1 MASYAVGI
9 DLGTSNT
16 VLAYAALG
24 AGAHGAA
31 GPVTLF
37 DIEQLVAPGE
47 VAALALLPSL
57 RYQAGIGELA
67 AADLQLPWAAPA
79 AAADSAPVV
88 IGSLARKLGAQVPGR
103 LVASAKSWLSH
114 AGVDRLAPIL
124 PWGSA
129 AEVPKVSPV
138 DASAS
143 YLAYLRAAWNWRF
156 PDDPLEQQELV
167 LTVPASFD
175 EAARALTLA
184 AARAAGL
191 PTLRLLEEPQAVFYD
206 WLLRHRATLAGALAD
221 TRLVLVCDVGGGTT
235 DLSLI
240 KVELRDGHSTL
251 TRVGVGNHLMLG
263 GDNMDLALA
272 HLVEARMAAG
282 GAEGRPPE
290 RLSAERLSQLVERCR
305 AAKEQLLAADAPAQV
320 GVTLL
325 GAGAR
330 LVGGARSVALAR
342 EEVER
347 LVVDGFFP
355 QVEASAPL
363 AQRRAGIV
371 EFGLPYARDAAIT
384 RHVADFLRRHADAVR
399 AAIGADRPG
408 AAAGAPPV
416 PDTLPM
422 PDTLLL
428 NGGVFRADVLARRLA
443 QTLDGWRG
451 APLRLLH
458 NDNPDVAVARGA
470 VAYALTGQGGAPKI
484 GGGAA
489 RSYFLL
495 LGEQGKGG
503 ADKRG
508 ARRAI
513 CILPRGSE
521 AGQELRLDAH
531 NFALRVGEPVRFHLF
546 TSSADAAGRAPFA
559 LGELVD
565 LDQGDY
571 ARLPPIAMVVRPP
584 AASEPAPAGTQG
596 RARQQVPV
604 QLASAL
610 TEVGSLEVHC
620 ISLDDAAERWLL
632 EFDLRQHRGAGADAG
647 TGQDGAADDGGAA
660 ARLAQAVARIDRIFG
675 ARAQQV
681 PAREVKQLRAQ
692 LEQALG
698 DRAGWGTPLLRQ
710 LFDALWLRARA
721 RRRSPEHERLWL
733 NLAGYCLRPG
743 FGFALDEWR
752 LQQLWTLFPAGV
764 VHGADK
770 QVQAEWW
777 TLWRRVAGGLEAAQ
791 QRRLLD
797 DFAFNLER
805 NEQGH
810 DDAAG
815 KVVGGSDDDMLRL
828 GASLERI
835 PPDFKVEI
843 GAWLLGRLGGANDA
857 LTLWA
862 LGRIGARQPFYG
874 NLDDVVPADVVAT
887 WLDAILALDWRRIE
901 PAGFAAAYLS
911 RMTGDRAR
919 DLPLA
924 LREAIAARLRQVDAP
939 AIWIR
944 MVGEVVALDEATE
957 RRVLGETLPPGL
969 KLIA

>member
-1 MASYAVGI
+1 VAAGVARYAVGI

-16 VLAYAALG
+16 VLAYAALK
-24 AGAHGAA
+24 AGVHGAP

-37 DIEQLVAPGE
+37 DVEQLVAPGQ
-47 VAALALLPSL
+47 VAALALLPSV
-57 RYQAGIGELA
+57 RYQAGVGELA
-67 AADLQLPWAAPA
+67 AADLQLPWDTPA
-79 AAADSAPVV
+79 AATLVV
-88 IGSLARKLGAQVPGR
+88 IGTLARKLGAQAPGR

-114 AGVDRLAPIL
+114 PGVDRLAPIL

-129 AEVPKVSPV
+129 ADVPKVSPV
-138 DASAS
+138 EASAS
-143 YLAYLRAAWNWRF
+143 YLAYLRAAWNRRF
-156 PDDPLEQQELV
+156 PHDPLEQQELV

-184 AARAAGL
+184 AAREAGL

-206 WLLRHRATLAGALAD
+206 WLQRHRATLAGELAD

-251 TRVGVGNHLMLG
+251 TRIGVGNHLMLG
-263 GDNMDLALA
+263 GDNMDMALA
-272 HLVEARMAAG
+272 HLVESRLADSG
-282 GAEGRPPE
+282 GEDRPAE
-290 RLSAERLSQLVERCR
+290 RLSAARLSQLVERCR
-305 AAKEQLLAADAPAQV
+305 VAKEQLLAADAPEQV
-320 GVTLL
+320 NVTLL

-330 LVGGARSVALAR
+330 LVGGSRSVTLTR

-355 QVEASAPL
+355 QVEAAAQL
-363 AQRRAGIV
+363 VQRRGGIV

-399 AAIGADRPG
+399 AAIGADRPS
-408 AAAGAPPV
+408 AAADAA
-416 PDTLPM
+416 PM

-428 NGGVFRADVLARRLA
+428 NGGVFRADALARRLE
-443 QTLDGWRG
+443 QTLGAWRG
-451 APLRLLH
+451 TPLRVLH

-470 VAYALTGQGGAPKI
+470 VAYALAGAGGTPKI

-503 ADKRG
+503 AGKRG

-546 TSSADAAGRAPFA
+546 TSSADAAGRAPFV

-565 LDQGDY
+565 LEQGDY
-571 ARLPPIAMVVRPP
+571 ARLPPIAMVLRPP
-584 AASEPAPAGTQG
+584 AASEPAAPGTQG
-596 RARQQVPV
+596 RVRREVPV

-610 TEVGSLEVHC
+610 TEVGTLEMHC
-620 ISLDDAAERWLL
+620 VSVDDAAERWLL
-632 EFDLRQHRGAGADAG
+632 EFDLRQHSDADAG
-647 TGQDGAADDGGAA
+647 AGQDDAADDSGAA
-660 ARLAQAVARIDRIFG
+660 ARLAQALARIERIFG
-675 ARAQQV
+675 AKAQKV
-681 PAREVKQLRAQ
+681 PAKEVRQLRTQ
-692 LEQALG
+692 LERVLG
-698 DRAGWGTPLLRQ
+698 ERASWSTPLLRQ

-752 LQQLWTLFPAGV
+752 LQQLWTLFPLGV

-777 TLWRRVAGGLEAAQ
+777 TLWRRVAGGLDAQQ

-797 DFAFNLER
+797 DFAFNLQS

-810 DDAAG
+810 DDDAST
-815 KVVGGSDDDMLRL
+815 VVRGSDDDMLRL

-835 PPDFKVEI
+835 PPDYKVEI
-843 GAWLLGRLGGANDA
+843 GEWLRGRLGGANDA

-874 NLDDVVPADVVAT
+874 NLDDLVPADVVAT
-887 WLDAILALDWRRIE
+887 WLDAILALDWRRLE
-901 PAGFAAAYLS
+901 PAGFAAAYLA

-924 LREAIAARLRQVDAP
+924 LREAIAVRLRQVDAP

-944 MVGEVVALDEATE
+944 MVEEVVALDEATE

>member
-1 MASYAVGI
+1 MAASVARYAVGI

-16 VLAYAALG
+16 VLAYAELRAD
-24 AGAHGAA
+24 GAA

-37 DIEQLVAPGE
+37 DVEQLVAPGE
-47 VAALALLPSL
+47 VAALPLLPSV
-57 RYQAGIGELA
+57 RYQAGAGELA
-67 AADLQLPWAAPA
+67 AADLQLPWATPDGA
-79 AAADSAPVV
+79 APVV
-88 IGSLARKLGAQVPGR
+88 IGTLARKLGAQVPGR

-114 AGVDRLAPIL
+114 SGVDRMAPIL

-129 AEVPKVSPV
+129 ADVPKVSPV

-143 YLAYLRAAWNWRF
+143 YLAHLRAAWNRRF
-156 PDDPLEQQELV
+156 PHDPLEQQDLV

-184 AARAAGL
+184 AARSAGL

-206 WLLRHRATLAGALAD
+206 WLRRNRFTLADALAD

-240 KVELRDGHSTL
+240 KVDLRDGDISI
-251 TRVGVGNHLMLG
+251 TRIGVGNHLMLG
-263 GDNMDLALA
+263 GDNMDTALA
-272 HLVEARMAAG
+272 HLAESRLAG
-282 GAEGRPPE
+282 SGAE
-290 RLSAERLSQLVERCR
+290 RLSASRLSQLVERCR
-305 AAKEQLLAADAPAQV
+305 VAKEQLLAADAPDHIN
-320 GVTLL
+320 VTLL

-330 LVGGARSVALAR
+330 LVGGARSATLTR
-342 EEVER
+342 EEVEH
-347 LVVDGFFP
+347 LIVDGFFP
-355 QVEASAPL
+355 RVEATEPL
-363 AQRRAGIV
+363 LQRRAGIV

-399 AAIGADRPG
+399 AATGAS
-408 AAAGAPPV
+408 
-416 PDTLPM
+416 PM

-428 NGGVFRADVLARRLA
+428 NGGVFRAAALAGRLE
-443 QTLDGWRG
+443 QTLGAWRG
-451 APLRLLH
+451 AALRVLH
-458 NDNPDVAVARGA
+458 NDDPDVAVARGA
-470 VAYALTGQGGAPKI
+470 VAYALAGAGGTPKM

-495 LGEQGKGG
+495 LGET
-503 ADKRG
+503 KRG

-521 AGQELRLDAH
+521 VGQELRLDAH

-546 TSSADAAGRAPFA
+546 TSNADAAGRAPFA
-559 LGELVD
+559 LGELVE
-565 LDQGDY
+565 LDNGDF
-571 ARLPPIAMVVRPP
+571 ARLPPIAMVLR
-584 AASEPAPAGTQG
+584 AQG
-596 RARQQVPV
+596 RARREVPV

-610 TEVGSLEVHC
+610 TEVGTLEMHC
-620 ISLDDAAERWLL
+620 VSVDDAAERWLL
-632 EFDLRQHRGAGADAG
+632 EFDLRQHDEAAD
-647 TGQDGAADDGGAA
+647 DVDDGGAA
-660 ARLAQAVARIDRIFG
+660 ARLEQALPKIERIFG
-675 ARAQQV
+675 AKAQQV
-681 PAREVKQLRAQ
+681 PPKEVKQLRAQ
-692 LEQALG
+692 LEQVLG
-698 DRAGWGTPLLRQ
+698 ERAGWSTPLLRQ
-710 LFDALWLRARA
+710 LFDALWLRAKA

-752 LQQLWTLFPAGV
+752 LQQVWTLFEAGV
-764 VHGADK
+764 AHGADK

-777 TLWRRVAGGLEAAQ
+777 TLWRRVAGGLDAEQ

-797 DFAFNLER
+797 DFAANLQT
-805 NEQGH
+805 NEGG
-810 DDAAG
+810 DDGAG
-815 KVVGGSDDDMLRL
+815 AVVRGSDDDMLRL

-835 PPDFKVEI
+835 PPAYKVEI
-843 GAWLLGRLGGANDA
+843 GEWLLARLGNENDA

-874 NLDDVVPADVVAT
+874 NLDGLVPADVVAT
-887 WLDAILALDWRRIE
+887 WLEAILALDWRRLE
-901 PAGFAAAYLS
+901 PAAFAAAYLA

-919 DLPLA
+919 DLPPA
-924 LREAIAARLRQVDAP
+924 LRDAIAARLRQVDAP

-944 MVGEVVALDEATE
+944 MVEEVVVLDEATE

-969 KLIA
+969 KLIG

>member
-1 MASYAVGI
+1 MAASVARYAVGI

-16 VLAYAALG
+16 VLAYAALDGG
-24 AGAHGAA
+24 A
-31 GPVTLF
+31 VTLF
-37 DIEQLVAPGE
+37 DVEQLVAPGE
-47 VAALALLPSL
+47 VAALPLLPSV
-57 RYQAGIGELA
+57 RYQAGVGELA
-67 AADLQLPWAAPA
+67 AADLQLPWDWPA
-79 AAADSAPVV
+79 DPPVV
-88 IGSLARKLGAQVPGR
+88 IGTFARKLGAQAPGR

-114 AGVDRLAPIL
+114 PGVDRLAPIL

-129 AEVPKVSPV
+129 PDVPKVSPV
-138 DASAS
+138 EASAS
-143 YLAYLRAAWNWRF
+143 YLAYLKAAWNRGF
-156 PDDPLEQQELV
+156 PQDPLEQQELV

-184 AARAAGL
+184 AARQAGL

-206 WLLRHRATLAGALAD
+206 WLQRHRDTLAGALAE

-240 KVELRDGHSTL
+240 KVELGDGDTSI
-251 TRVGVGNHLMLG
+251 TRIGVGNHLMLG
-263 GDNMDLALA
+263 GDNMDMALA
-272 HLVEARMAAG
+272 HLVEARM
-282 GAEGRPPE
+282 EGE
-290 RLSAERLSQLVERCR
+290 RLSAARMSQLVERCR
-305 AAKEQLLAADAPAQV
+305 LAKEQLLAADAPEQV
-320 GVTLL
+320 SVTLL

-330 LVGGARSVALAR
+330 LVGGARSVTLTRA
-342 EEVER
+342 EVER
-347 LVVDGFFP
+347 LIVDGFFP
-355 QVEASAPL
+355 QVESSAPL
-363 AQRRAGIV
+363 LQRRGGIV

-384 RHVADFLRRHADAVR
+384 RHIADFLRRHADAVR
-399 AAIGADRPG
+399 AATG
-408 AAAGAPPV
+408 AAPI
-416 PDTLPM
+416 

-428 NGGVFRADVLARRLA
+428 NGGVFRADALARRLE
-443 QTLDGWRG
+443 QTLGEWRG

-458 NDNPDVAVARGA
+458 NDDPDVAVARGA
-470 VAYALTGQGGAPKI
+470 VAYALAGQGGTPKI

-495 LGEQGKGG
+495 LGEQG
-503 ADKRG
+503 KRG

-546 TSSADAAGRAPFA
+546 TSNADAAGRAPFA

-565 LDQGDY
+565 LDDGDF
-571 ARLPPIAMVVRPP
+571 ARLPPIAMVLQ
-584 AASEPAPAGTQG
+584 A
-596 RARQQVPV
+596 RARREVPV

-610 TEVGSLEVHC
+610 TEVGTLEVHC
-620 ISLDDAAERWLL
+620 VSVDDAAERWLL
-632 EFDLRQHRGAGADAG
+632 EFDLRQHNDAAPDDADGAGV
-647 TGQDGAADDGGAA
+647 
-660 ARLAQAVARIDRIFG
+660 ARLAPALAKIERIFG
-675 ARAQQV
+675 AKSQQV
-681 PAREVKQLRAQ
+681 PIKEVRQLRAQ
-692 LEQALG
+692 LEQVLG
-698 DRAGWGTPLLRQ
+698 ERASWSTPLLRQ

-743 FGFALDEWR
+743 FGFSLDEWR
-752 LQQLWTLFPAGV
+752 LQQLWTLFDAGV
-764 VHGADK
+764 AHGADK

-777 TLWRRVAGGLEAAQ
+777 TLWRRVAGGLDAAQ

-797 DFAFNLER
+797 DFAFNLEA
-805 NEQGH
+805 NEQG
-810 DDAAG
+810 DDSGAG
-815 KVVGGSDDDMLRL
+815 TVVRGSDDDMLRL

-835 PPDFKVEI
+835 PSAFKVEI
-843 GAWLLGRLGGANDA
+843 GEWLLGRLGKANDA

-874 NLDDVVPADVVAT
+874 NLDDLVPADVVAT

-901 PAGFAAAYLS
+901 PAGFAAAYLA

-924 LREAIAARLRQVDAP
+924 LRESIAARLRQVDAP
-939 AIWIR
+939 PIWIT
-944 MVGEVVALDEATE
+944 MVEEVVALDEATE

-969 KLIA
+969 KLIV

>member
-1 MASYAVGI
+1 VAASVARYAVGI

-16 VLAYAALG
+16 VLAYAALEGG
-24 AGAHGAA
+24 A
-31 GPVTLF
+31 VTLF
-37 DIEQLVAPGE
+37 DVEQLVAPGE
-47 VAALALLPSL
+47 VAALPLLPSM
-57 RYQAGIGELA
+57 RYQAGVGELA
-67 AADLQLPWAAPA
+67 AADLQLPWDSPA
-79 AAADSAPVV
+79 ADTPVV
-88 IGSLARKLGAQVPGR
+88 IGTFARKLGAQAPGR

-124 PWGSA
+124 PWGSPPD
-129 AEVPKVSPV
+129 VPKVSPV
-138 DASAS
+138 EASAS
-143 YLAYLRAAWNWRF
+143 YLAYLRAAWNRRF
-156 PDDPLEQQELV
+156 PQDPLEQQELV

-184 AARAAGL
+184 AARQAGL

-206 WLLRHRATLAGALAD
+206 WLQRHRDSLAGELAD

-240 KVELRDGHSTL
+240 KVDGDSSI
-251 TRVGVGNHLMLG
+251 TRIGVGNHLMLG
-263 GDNMDLALA
+263 GDNMDMALA
-272 HLVEARMAAG
+272 HLVESRMG
-282 GAEGRPPE
+282 DE
-290 RLSAERLSQLVERCR
+290 RLSAARLSQLVERCR
-305 AAKEQLLAADAPAQV
+305 VAKEQLLAAEAPEQV
-320 GVTLL
+320 SVTLL

-330 LVGGARSVALAR
+330 LIGGARSVTLTR
-342 EEVER
+342 TEVER
-347 LVVDGFFP
+347 LIVDGFFP
-355 QVEASAPL
+355 QVDAAEPL
-363 AQRRAGIV
+363 LQRRGGIV

-399 AAIGADRPG
+399 GATG
-408 AAAGAPPV
+408 ASPI
-416 PDTLPM
+416 

-428 NGGVFRADVLARRLA
+428 NGGVFRADALARRLE
-443 QTLDGWRG
+443 QTLGEWRG

-458 NDNPDVAVARGA
+458 NDDPDVAVARGA
-470 VAYALTGQGGAPKI
+470 VAYALAGQGGTPKI

-495 LGEQGKGG
+495 LGEQG
-503 ADKRG
+503 KRG

-546 TSSADAAGRAPFA
+546 TSSADAVGRAPFA

-565 LDQGDY
+565 LDDGDY
-571 ARLPPIAMVVRPP
+571 ARLPPIAMVLP
-584 AASEPAPAGTQG
+584 A
-596 RARQQVPV
+596 RARREVPV

-610 TEVGSLEVHC
+610 TEVGTLEMHC
-620 ISLDDAAERWLL
+620 VSVDDAAERWLL
-632 EFDLRQHRGAGADAG
+632 EFDLRQHNDTAPDDD
-647 TGQDGAADDGGAA
+647 DGALA
-660 ARLAQAVARIDRIFG
+660 ARLAPALEKIERIFG
-675 ARAQQV
+675 AKSQQV
-681 PAREVKQLRAQ
+681 PIKEVRQLRAQ
-692 LEQALG
+692 LEQVLG
-698 DRAGWGTPLLRQ
+698 ERASWSTPLLRQ

-752 LQQLWTLFPAGV
+752 LQQLWTLFDAGV
-764 VHGADK
+764 AHGADK

-777 TLWRRVAGGLEAAQ
+777 TLWRRVSGGLDAAQ

-797 DFAFNLER
+797 DFAFNLEA
-805 NEQGH
+805 NEQGG
-810 DDAAG
+810 DSGAG
-815 KVVGGSDDDMLRL
+815 SVVRGSDDDMLRL

-835 PPDFKVEI
+835 PSAFKVEI
-843 GAWLLGRLGGANDA
+843 GEWLLRRLGKANDA

-874 NLDDVVPADVVAT
+874 NLDGLVPADVVAI

-901 PAGFAAAYLS
+901 PAGFAAAYLA

-919 DLPLA
+919 DLPLV
-924 LREAIAARLRQVDAP
+924 LREAIAARLRQVGAP
-939 AIWIR
+939 PVWIT
-944 MVGEVVALDEATE
+944 MVEEVVTLDEATE
-957 RRVLGETLPPGL
+957 RRVLGESLPPGL

>member
-1 MASYAVGI
+1 MARYAVGI

-16 VLAYAALG
+16 VLAYAALEGG
-24 AGAHGAA
+24 A
-31 GPVTLF
+31 VTLF
-37 DIEQLVAPGE
+37 NVEQLVAPGE
-47 VAALALLPSL
+47 VAALPLLPSV
-57 RYQAGIGELA
+57 RYQAGVGELA
-67 AADLQLPWAAPA
+67 AAELQLPWNAAPA
-79 AAADSAPVV
+79 DPPVV
-88 IGSLARKLGAQVPGR
+88 IGAFARKLGAQAPGR

-129 AEVPKVSPV
+129 PDVPKVSPV
-138 DASAS
+138 EASAS
-143 YLAYLRAAWNWRF
+143 YLAYLRAAWNRRF
-156 PDDPLEQQELV
+156 PHDPLELQDLV

-184 AARAAGL
+184 AARQAGL
-191 PTLRLLEEPQAVFYD
+191 PALRLLEEPQAVFYD
-206 WLLRHRATLAGALAD
+206 WLQRHRDSLAGALAD

-240 KVELRDGHSTL
+240 KVDGEGSI
-251 TRVGVGNHLMLG
+251 TRIGVGNHLMLG
-263 GDNMDLALA
+263 GDNMDMALA
-272 HLVEARMAAG
+272 HLVEARM
-282 GAEGRPPE
+282 EGE
-290 RLSAERLSQLVERCR
+290 RLSAARMSQLVERCR
-305 AAKEQLLAADAPAQV
+305 VAKEQLLAAEAPEQV
-320 GVTLL
+320 SVTLL

-330 LVGGARSVALAR
+330 LVGGARSVTLTRA
-342 EEVER
+342 EVER
-347 LVVDGFFP
+347 LIVDGFFP
-355 QVEASAPL
+355 QVDASEPL
-363 AQRRAGIV
+363 LQRRGGIV

-384 RHVADFLRRHADAVR
+384 RHVADFLRRHAHGVS
-399 AAIGADRPG
+399 
-408 AAAGAPPV
+408 
-416 PDTLPM
+416 M

-428 NGGVFRADVLARRLA
+428 NGGVFRADALAKRIEH
-443 QTLDGWRG
+443 TLGGWRG

-458 NDNPDVAVARGA
+458 NDDPDVAVARGA
-470 VAYALTGQGGAPKI
+470 VAYALAGHGGTPKI

-495 LGEQGKGG
+495 LGEQGK
-503 ADKRG
+503 RG

-521 AGQELRLDAH
+521 AGRELRLDAH

-546 TSSADAAGRAPFA
+546 TSNADGAGRAPFA

-565 LDQGDY
+565 LDDGDY
-571 ARLPPIAMVVRPP
+571 ARLPPIAMVLQAR
-584 AASEPAPAGTQG
+584 G
-596 RARQQVPV
+596 RREVPV

-610 TEVGSLEVHC
+610 TEVGTLEVHC
-620 ISLDDAAERWLL
+620 VSIDDAAERWLL
-632 EFDLRQHRGAGADAG
+632 EFDLRQH
-647 TGQDGAADDGGAA
+647 DGATAEDDG
-660 ARLAQAVARIDRIFG
+660 AVAALLAPALARIERIFG
-675 ARAQQV
+675 AKSRQV
-681 PAREVKQLRAQ
+681 PIKEVRQLRAQ
-692 LEQALG
+692 LEQVLG
-698 DRAGWGTPLLRQ
+698 ERASWSTPLLRQ

-752 LQQLWTLFPAGV
+752 LQQLWTLFDAGV
-764 VHGADK
+764 AHGADK

-777 TLWRRVAGGLEAAQ
+777 TLWRRVAGGLDAAQ

-797 DFAFNLER
+797 DFAFNLEA
-805 NEQGH
+805 NEQG
-810 DDAAG
+810 DDSGAG
-815 KVVGGSDDDMLRL
+815 AVVRGSDDDMLRL

-835 PPDFKVEI
+835 PSAFKVEI
-843 GAWLLGRLGGANDA
+843 GEWLLGRLGKANDA

-862 LGRIGARQPFYG
+862 LGRIGARKPFYG
-874 NLDDVVPADVVAT
+874 NLDDLVPADAVAT

-901 PAGFAAAYLS
+901 PAGFAAAYLA

-924 LREAIAARLRQVDAP
+924 LREAIAARLRQVGAP
-939 AIWIR
+939 AAWIT
-944 MVGEVVALDEATE
+944 MVAEVVTLDEATE
-957 RRVLGETLPPGL
+957 RRVLGESLPPGL